1 MVVENSDLL
10 SLSLEVVV
18 SHAQTTLRRKRRRR
32 GGEIKRRECKEDS

>member
-32 GGEIKRRECKEDS
+32 GGGDKKKRM